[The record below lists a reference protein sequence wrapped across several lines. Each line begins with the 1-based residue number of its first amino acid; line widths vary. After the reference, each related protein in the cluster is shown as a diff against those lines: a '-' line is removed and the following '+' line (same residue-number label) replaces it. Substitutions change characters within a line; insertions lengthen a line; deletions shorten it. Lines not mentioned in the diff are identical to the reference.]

1 VDNFDIILELKPL
14 TAKQLTQGK
23 YLILQKMVKQD
34 SEHFRLALLRIL
46 DDRLDFS
53 KLETKECLLIIFSRF
68 GKHKIDYSSI
78 KDKRIRSHVK
88 RVIDSSYPII
98 C

>member
-1 VDNFDIILELKPL
+1 MDNFDIILEFKPL
-14 TAKQLTQGK
+14 TAKQLTQEK
-23 YLILQKMVKQD
+23 YLILQKMVKKD
-34 SEHFRLALLRIL
+34 SEYFRLALLRIL
-46 DDRLDFS
+46 DDKLDFS
-53 KLETKECLLIIFSRF
+53 GIDSKECLLIRFSRF